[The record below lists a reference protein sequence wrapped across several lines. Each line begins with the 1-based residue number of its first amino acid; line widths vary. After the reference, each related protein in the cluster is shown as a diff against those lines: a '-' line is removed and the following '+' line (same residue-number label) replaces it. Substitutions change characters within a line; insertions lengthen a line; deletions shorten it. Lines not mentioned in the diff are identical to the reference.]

1 MIFASKADT
10 LVNLKNLKLNF
21 SLPKTYVFSVN
32 EWQKNKKNILNKINL
47 EFKTKIAIRSSS
59 YNEDLVTSSQAGKYL
74 SKLNIDPKKLKN
86 VKKAISLVIGSYK
99 SKHLQNKVIIQNQI
113 TKVSMSGV
121 IFTHDLVNGH
131 HIM

>member
-86 VKKAISLVIGSYK
+86 VKKQFLLLLEVTRVNIFKTKLLFK
-99 SKHLQNKVIIQNQI
+99 TKLQKFQ
-113 TKVSMSGV
+113 
-121 IFTHDLVNGH
+121 
-131 HIM
+131 

>member
-1 MIFASKADT
+1 MFSIFT
-10 LVNLKNLKLNF
+10 VNSINF

-86 VKKAISLVIGSYK
+86 VKKAISLVIRSYK
-99 SKHLQNKVIIQNQI
+99 SKQNFSFIICIN
-113 TKVSMSGV
+113 
-121 IFTHDLVNGH
+121 
-131 HIM
+131 